1 MSDTHPADTIH
12 KVERFIPD
20 IAPRV
25 RTSDSRA
32 DRLGSFIRGHLPP
45 DVDVEVVLT
54 PGVETAAVLPVDIDA
69 LVSSD
74 ATDLERQQ
82 AAQLLENVDAEFLV
96 LVTTQPAPL
105 GRIPVNDQLTADHAH
120 QFGLAFHELLHILKT
135 AIGPIAEL
143 LETEIDPDYR
153 QQVHDLVNIIEDG
166 AIEQEAIEG
175 ANFSDNAEI
184 RLELTR
190 RIHSQVPDDI
200 PDGEQVRFSF
210 WDAVTSALYEWAIYP
225 TGITEVLL
233 DENDE
238 RIVFASK
245 ADATSFDAVQEALQ
259 RLARDA
265 LVIRSAE
272 RDDIT
277 HSHDKTASVR
287 RARLVVETWQS
298 AILPLLED
306 RSEASPESPMGGD
319 TQETTADSVS
329 SPDLDDSET
338 ANPETESDSS
348 SDEGTDGGG
357 DELPQVERSAT
368 DDPFQDVLDQPT
380 ITPDPLDEDLDETS
394 SFDDPN
400 ANTVDT
406 PGSDFDD
413 SSPSV
418 GSDEDQPSQ
427 PLPTSKSLDSRA
439 RALARSIERPDA
451 EPESSY
457 GERASSGDEVDDGSE
472 TAQQST
478 IGDFDAGGAPRND
491 CSSGETTDSHDKRDF
506 GHEQAE
512 DEASTPS
519 TSSDDGSESA
529 ADPEPAHAEVLDR
542 DPADETDT
550 YEEALTADRTAAHDE
565 ADRESIDTDALER
578 ELEDIGHRLDRSGSD
593 DDQAAGGTSG
603 GPDQLDE
610 LELVPI
616 ADDPAP
622 PGMWAN
628 IEEGAARIAG
638 TLEKQLRLDRQRGVR
653 RGLTAGGYDTTAGH
667 RLLIGDPRVCKVD
680 TPGREKRYALVLVLD
695 RSGSMRNGEP
705 PKIEVATKA
714 LARFAVAAEGL
725 GIEVAI
731 VDFVD
736 GHARLVKP
744 FSVETRHVQA
754 GLLDTDCGG
763 GTPLA
768 DALGLARQL
777 VEGHRDEPL
786 IVAVTDGEPS
796 SVDDVIDQIR
806 AAHAPVCSLTIATN
820 TQPGVLSTDVS
831 ELADY
836 YERETTVYGGER
848 LDDRLDQF
856 ASLLVGF

>member
-1 MSDTHPADTIH
+1 MFDTTSSTGTTAQ
-12 KVERFIPD
+12 RFVPD
-20 IAPRV
+20 VAAQV
-25 RTSDSRA
+25 RTSSGRTERLRA
-32 DRLGSFIRGHLPP
+32 FIHSHLPTET
-45 DVDVEVVLT
+45 DVAVVLT
-54 PGVETAAVLPVDIDA
+54 PSAETAAVLPADLDA
-69 LVSSD
+69 LVASD
-74 ATDLERQQ
+74 ATEFERQQ
-82 AAQLLENVDAEFLV
+82 AEQLLENVDAEFLV

-143 LETEIDPDYR
+143 LETEIDPEYR

-190 RIHSQVPDDI
+190 RIHSQAPDDI

-225 TGITEVLL
+225 TDITGALL
-233 DENDE
+233 DEDDE
-238 RIVFASK
+238 RIVFASE
-245 ADATSFDAVQEALQ
+245 ADATGFDTVQEALQ
-259 RLARDA
+259 RLAKNA
-265 LVIRSAE
+265 LAIRSAE
-272 RDDIT
+272 RDDVT

-287 RARLVVETWQS
+287 RARFVVETWQS

-306 RSEASPESPMGGD
+306 RSEASAESPTEGD
-319 TQETTADSVS
+319 TQETAADSVS
-329 SPDLDDSET
+329 SPDSGSSK
-338 ANPETESDSS
+338 AAGPETEPDPS
-348 SDEGTDGGG
+348 SDEETDRGG
-357 DELPQVERSAT
+357 DERPQFERSAT

-380 ITPDPLDEDLDETS
+380 ITPDPLDEDLDETP
-394 SFDDPN
+394 DLEDPN
-400 ANTVDT
+400 AHTADT
-406 PGSDFDD
+406 PGSDSDG
-413 SSPSV
+413 SSQSV
-418 GSDEDQPSQ
+418 GSHGDQPSQ
-427 PLPTSKSLDSRA
+427 TSKPLDPRT
-439 RALARSIERPDA
+439 RELARSIECPDT

-457 GERASSGDEVDDGSE
+457 GERPSSGDEVDDSSD
-472 TAQQST
+472 TTQQST
-478 IGDFDAGGAPRND
+478 IGDFDAGGAPRKD
-491 CSSGETTDSHDKRDF
+491 RSSGEATDSHDERDY
-506 GHEQAE
+506 GHEHAE
-512 DEASTPS
+512 GEAPTPS
-519 TSSDDGSESA
+519 IPSEDGSEPTA
-529 ADPEPAHAEVLDR
+529 APEPAHAEVFDR

-550 YEEALTADRTAAHDE
+550 YEEALAADRTAAHDE
-565 ADRESIDTDALER
+565 ADREGIDTDALER
-578 ELEDIGHRLDRSGSD
+578 ELEDLSHRLDRGSSD
-593 DDQAAGGTSG
+593 DDQAAGGSSG
-603 GPDQLDE
+603 GPGQLDE

-616 ADDPAP
+616 ADDHAP
-622 PGMWAN
+622 PGMWAD
-628 IEEGAARIAG
+628 IEDGAARVAG
-638 TLEKQLRLDRQRGVR
+638 TLEKQLRLDRHRGAR

-768 DALGLARQL
+768 DTLELARQL
-777 VEGHRDEPL
+777 VENHRDEPL

-806 AAHAPVCSLTIATN
+806 AAHAPVCSLTIATD
-820 TQPGVLSTDVS
+820 TEPGRLSTDAS

-836 YERETTVYGGER
+836 YERETTVYDGER
-848 LDDRLDQF
+848 LDDRIDQF

>member
-1 MSDTHPADTIH
+1 MFDTTSSTGPTAQ
-12 KVERFIPD
+12 RFVPD
-20 IAPRV
+20 VAAQV
-25 RTSDSRA
+25 RTSSGRTERLRA
-32 DRLGSFIRGHLPP
+32 FIRGHLPTET
-45 DVDVEVVLT
+45 DVEVVLT
-54 PGVETAAVLPVDIDA
+54 PSVETAAVLPANLDA
-69 LVSSD
+69 LVASD
-74 ATDLERQQ
+74 ATEFERQQ
-82 AAQLLENVDAEFLV
+82 AEQLLENVDAEFLV

-105 GRIPVNDQLTADHAH
+105 DRIPVNDQLTADHAH

-166 AIEQEAIEG
+166 AIEQEAVEG

-233 DENDE
+233 DEDDE
-238 RIVFASK
+238 RIVFASE
-245 ADATSFDAVQEALQ
+245 ADATGFEAVQEALQ

-265 LVIRSAE
+265 LAIRSAE

-298 AILPLLED
+298 AILSLLED
-306 RSEASPESPMGGD
+306 RPEAPAESPTEGD
-319 TQETTADSVS
+319 TQEAAADSVS
-329 SPDLDDSET
+329 SPDSDGSKV
-338 ANPETESDSS
+338 AGPETETDPS
-348 SDEGTDGGG
+348 SDEGTDGEG
-357 DELPQVERSAT
+357 DERPQFERSAT
-368 DDPFQDVLDQPT
+368 DDPFQDVLDQPA

-394 SFDDPN
+394 VLEDPN
-400 ANTVDT
+400 THTVDT
-406 PGSDFDD
+406 PVPDSDD

-418 GSDEDQPSQ
+418 GSDGDQPS
-427 PLPTSKSLDSRA
+427 PTSKPLDPRA

-457 GERASSGDEVDDGSE
+457 DARASSGDEMDGGSD

-478 IGDFDAGGAPRND
+478 IGDFDTSGAPRND
-491 CSSGETTDSHDKRDF
+491 CSSGETTDSHEDRDSD
-506 GHEQAE
+506 HEQSE
-512 DEASTPS
+512 GTSPTTS
-519 TSSDDGSESA
+519 TSSGDGSESA
-529 ADPEPAHAEVLDR
+529 VDPEPAHAEALDR

-565 ADRESIDTDALER
+565 ADQEGIDTDALER
-578 ELEDIGHRLDRSGSD
+578 EMEDLGHRLDRSGSD
-593 DDQAAGGTSG
+593 DDQAAGGSSG
-603 GPDQLDE
+603 GLGQLDE

-616 ADDPAP
+616 ADEPAP
-622 PGMWAN
+622 PGMWAD
-628 IEEGAARIAG
+628 IEDGAARVSG

-754 GLLDTDCGG
+754 ALLDTDCGG

-768 DALGLARQL
+768 DALELACQL
-777 VEGHRDEPL
+777 VEDHRDEPL

-806 AAHAPVCSLTIATN
+806 AAHAPVCSLTIATD
-820 TQPGVLSTDVS
+820 TEPGRLSTDAS

-836 YERETTVYGGER
+836 YERETTVYDGER

>member
-1 MSDTHPADTIH
+1 MFNTTSFTEPTAQ
-12 KVERFIPD
+12 KFVPD
-20 IAPRV
+20 VAAQV
-25 RTSDSRA
+25 RTSSGRTERLRA
-32 DRLGSFIRGHLPP
+32 FIRGHLPTET
-45 DVDVEVVLT
+45 DVEVVLT
-54 PGVETAAVLPVDIDA
+54 PAVETAAVLPANLDA
-69 LVSSD
+69 LVASD
-74 ATDLERQQ
+74 ATEFERQQ
-82 AAQLLENVDAEFLV
+82 AEQLLENVDAEFLV

-143 LETEIDPDYR
+143 LETEIDTDYR

-200 PDGEQVRFSF
+200 PDGEQIRFSF

-233 DENDE
+233 DEDDE
-238 RIVFASK
+238 RIVFASE
-245 ADATSFDAVQEALQ
+245 ADATGFHAVQEALQ

-265 LVIRSAE
+265 LAIRSANPE
-272 RDDIT
+272 DIT

-287 RARLVVETWQS
+287 RARLVVEIWQS
-298 AILPLLED
+298 TILPLLED
-306 RSEASPESPMGGD
+306 RSEASAESPMEGD
-319 TQETTADSVS
+319 TQETAADSVS
-329 SPDLDDSET
+329 SPDLGDSET
-338 ANPETESDSS
+338 ANPETEPDSS
-348 SDEGTDGGG
+348 SDEETDGGG
-357 DELPQVERSAT
+357 DERPQFERSAT

-380 ITPDPLDEDLDETS
+380 ITPDPLDEDLDETPGL
-394 SFDDPN
+394 DDPN
-400 ANTVDT
+400 AHTGDT
-406 PGSDFDD
+406 PGSDSDG
-413 SSPSV
+413 SSQSV
-418 GSDEDQPSQ
+418 GSDEDQPS
-427 PLPTSKSLDSRA
+427 PTSKPLDPRA
-439 RALARSIERPDA
+439 RALARSIECPDT

-457 GERASSGDEVDDGSE
+457 GERASSGDEVDDGSD

-491 CSSGETTDSHDKRDF
+491 CSSKETGDSHDERDD
-506 GHEQAE
+506 GHDQAE
-512 DEASTPS
+512 SKAPTTS
-519 TSSDDGSESA
+519 TSSEDGSEPTA
-529 ADPEPAHAEVLDR
+529 APEPAHAEVLDR
-542 DPADETDT
+542 DPADESDT
-550 YEEALTADRTAAHDE
+550 YEEALTADRTTAHDE

-578 ELEDIGHRLDRSGSD
+578 ELEDLGYRLGRGSSD
-593 DDQAAGGTSG
+593 DDQAAGGSSA
-603 GPDQLDE
+603 GPGQLDE

-616 ADDPAP
+616 ADDHAP
-622 PGMWAN
+622 PGMWAD
-628 IEEGAARIAG
+628 IEDGAARVAG

-777 VEGHRDEPL
+777 VEDHRDEPL

-806 AAHAPVCSLTIATN
+806 ATHAPVCSLTIATD
-820 TQPGVLSTDVS
+820 TQPGHLSTDAS

-836 YERETTVYGGER
+836 YERETTVYGRER